1 MFLFVAKYRRIS
13 FYYLRARGCSMMTS
27 CTHKSIWAQSNTGPY
42 VKPFKACNT
51 PYPLT
56 KVWWQAAPVNDTECE
71 KWALMDLYHS
81 KISKGTLNKW
91 VTRLKCAFW
100 GACGPNAGKTAAGPG
115 FMNGKRAFV
124 ISPPYLVMLLFMQPR
139 IKCGSEEPGAGTI
152 LRCLQIKFTVYLFNN
167 YPRACGLLPQI

>member
-27 CTHKSIWAQSNTGPY
+27 CTHKSIWAQSNTGL
-42 VKPFKACNT
+42 VWATSNLSKLVI
-51 PYPLT
+51 PLILWRRSDDKLLQSMT
-56 KVWWQAAPVNDTECE
+56 LSVRSEPWWTFTTVRLA
-71 KWALMDLYHS
+71 
-81 KISKGTLNKW
+81 KG
-91 VTRLKCAFW
+91 RLKCAFW
-100 GACGPNAGKTAAGPG
+100 GACGPNAGKSAAGPG